1 MKTNIKLLR
10 KVAPLGFL
18 ILLPWLFIQ
27 CNPKAEESSMQT
39 TSSELNLS
47 LAQWSIHRALENGE
61 LKPENFA
68 SIAKH
73 DYGISAVEYVNGFY
87 RNHAT
92 DLEFWKKMRASADS
106 LGVKSL
112 LMMVDEEGDLGNP
125 NAEERNEAVENH
137 YKWVDAAS
145 ILGCHSIRINAFGEG
160 SKEEVQVA
168 MVAALKQLCTYA
180 AKANINV
187 LIENHGLYSSDGKW
201 ITEIMKQVN
210 MDNVGTL
217 PDFGNWCTSHKW
229 GSTQEGKE
237 CTEVYDRYQGV
248 SETLAYAQGVS
259 AKSYA
264 FNEKGEE
271 TIIDYTKMLKLV
283 KESGFSGYIGIEYE
297 GAPLSEPDGIR
308 ATKALLE
315 KTWAQVNSN

>member
-1 MKTNIKLLR
+1 MKTKFKLLR
-10 KVAPLGFL
+10 KVNQLAFL
-18 ILLPWLFIQ
+18 ILIPLFVTQ
-27 CNPKAEESSMQT
+27 CNPKAGESTMKAT
-39 TSSELNLS
+39 ASELKLS
-47 LAQWSIHRALENGE
+47 LAQWSIHRALESGD

-68 SIAKH
+68 AIAKN
-73 DYGISAVEYVNGFY
+73 DFGINAVEYVNGFY
-87 RNHAT
+87 RDHAT
-92 DLEFWKKMRASADS
+92 DVEFWKKMRATADS

-125 NAEERNEAVENH
+125 NAEERNKAVENH

-160 SKEEVQVA
+160 SKEDVQMA
-168 MVAALKQLCTYA
+168 MVDALKQLCTYA
-180 AKANINV
+180 AKVNIHV
-187 LIENHGLYSSDGKW
+187 IIENHGLYSSDGKW
-201 ITEIMKQVN
+201 IAEIMRQVN

-248 SETLAYAQGVS
+248 SETLPFAQGVS

-264 FNEKGEE
+264 FNEQGEE
-271 TIIDYTKMLKLV
+271 TIIDYAKMLKLV

-297 GAPLSEPDGIR
+297 GAPLSEPDGIW

>member
-1 MKTNIKLLR
+1 MNSKLDLLR
-10 KVAPLGFL
+10 KVTPLAFL
-18 ILLPWLFIQ
+18 FLLPWLFTQ
-27 CNPKAEESSMQT
+27 CNPKAGESNMQA
-39 TSSELNLS
+39 TSNELKLS

-68 SIAKH
+68 SIARN
-73 DYGISAVEYVNGFY
+73 DFGISAVEYVNGFY
-87 RNHAT
+87 RDHVT
-92 DLEFWKKMRASADS
+92 DVEYWKTMRASADS

-125 NAEERNEAVENH
+125 NAEERNKAVENH

-160 SKEEVQVA
+160 SKEEVQMA
-168 MVAALKQLCTYA
+168 MVDALKQLCTYA

-201 ITEIMKQVN
+201 IAEIMQKVN

-237 CTEVYDRYQGV
+237 CTEVYDRYLGV
-248 SETLAYAQGVS
+248 SETLPFAQGVS

-264 FNEKGEE
+264 FNEQGEE

-315 KTWAQVNSN
+315 KTWAQVNNN